1 MAMDVTGA
9 PWGRYSRGA
18 GDRWGDPGEG
28 LFTSQVTC
36 KLRGDLHLEN
46 LCPYEYSG
54 H

>member
-36 KLRGDLHLEN
+36 ELRGDLHLEN
-46 LCPYEYSG
+46 LCPHEYSG